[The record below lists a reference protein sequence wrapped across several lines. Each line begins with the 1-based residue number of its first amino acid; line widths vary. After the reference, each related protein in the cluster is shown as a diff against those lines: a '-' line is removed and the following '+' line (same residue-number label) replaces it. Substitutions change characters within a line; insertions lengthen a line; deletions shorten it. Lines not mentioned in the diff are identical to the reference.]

1 MRKLRINL
9 ISGYKISIMS
19 KKLLIDLLKLR
30 ELENIKTEGFLREGQ
45 QFEVF
50 KTIREL
56 ATFQFTCRKC
66 EDAPCIN
73 ACPAEALEKD
83 DKGIVSRA
91 VNLCIRC
98 KSCIV
103 ICPFGTLMDDLFAVK
118 TSGYR
123 FYDLNDETQLKEF
136 AGSFP
141 DDVVSFVEMEENP
154 DQKIYKLNDKILIR
168 EQKWL

>member
-1 MRKLRINL
+1 
-9 ISGYKISIMS
+9 MS

-30 ELENIKTEGFLREGQ
+30 ELENTKIDGVYRQEEPAM
-45 QFEVF
+45 VF

-66 EDAPCIN
+66 ENAPCIN

-83 DKGIVSRA
+83 NNGFVTRA

-103 ICPFGTLMDDLFAVK
+103 ICPFGTMMNDLFEVK

-123 FYDLNDETQLKEF
+123 FFDLNDDKEMVEF
-136 AGSFP
+136 AKTFP
-141 DDVVSFVEMEENP
+141 DDVVSVVEREENP
-154 DQKIYKLNDKILIR
+154 DEKIYKLNDKILVK
-168 EQKWL
+168 ELMWS

>member
-1 MRKLRINL
+1 
-9 ISGYKISIMS
+9 MS

-30 ELENIKTEGFLREGQ
+30 ELEDIKMDAVFREGES
-45 QFEVF
+45 FKVF

-56 ATFQFTCRKC
+56 ATFQYTCRKC
-66 EDAPCIN
+66 ENAPCIN

-83 DKGIVSRA
+83 ADGVVTRA

-103 ICPFGTLMDDLFAVK
+103 ICPFGTMMNDLFEVK

-123 FYDLNDETQLKEF
+123 FYDLDNEKEMTEF
-136 AGSFP
+136 AKAFP
-141 DDVVSFVEMEENP
+141 DDIVKIVEMEENP
-154 DQKIYKLNDKILIR
+154 EEKIYQLNDKILVK
-168 EQKWL
+168 ELMWL

>member
-1 MRKLRINL
+1 
-9 ISGYKISIMS
+9 MS

-30 ELENIKTEGFLREGQ
+30 DLDDIKMEGVFREGES
-45 QFEVF
+45 FKVF

-66 EDAPCIN
+66 ENAPCIN

-83 DKGIVSRA
+83 ADGVVTRA

-103 ICPFGTLMDDLFAVK
+103 ICPFGTMMNDLFEVK

-123 FYDLNDETQLKEF
+123 FFDLNDEKEMTEF
-136 AGSFP
+136 AKTFP
-141 DDVVSFVEMEENP
+141 EDVVRIVEMDENP
-154 DQKIYKLNDKILIR
+154 DEKIFKLNDKILVK
-168 EQKWL
+168 ELMWL

>member
-1 MRKLRINL
+1 
-9 ISGYKISIMS
+9 MS

-30 ELENIKTEGFLREGQ
+30 DLDDIKMEGVFREGES
-45 QFEVF
+45 FKVF

-66 EDAPCIN
+66 ENAPCIN

-83 DKGIVSRA
+83 ADGVVTRA

-103 ICPFGTLMDDLFAVK
+103 ICPFGTMMNDLFEVK

-123 FYDLNDETQLKEF
+123 FFDLNDEKEMTEF
-136 AGSFP
+136 AKTFP
-141 DDVVSFVEMEENP
+141 EDVVRIVEMEENP
-154 DQKIYKLNDKILIR
+154 DEKIFKLNDKILVK
-168 EQKWL
+168 ELMWL